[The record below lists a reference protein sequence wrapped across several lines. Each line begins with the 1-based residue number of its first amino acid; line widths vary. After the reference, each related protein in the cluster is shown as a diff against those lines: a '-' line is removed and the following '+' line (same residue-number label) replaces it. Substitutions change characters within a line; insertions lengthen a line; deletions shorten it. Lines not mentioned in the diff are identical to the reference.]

1 MTTRDSILRDFSTKV
16 AAGEP
21 IFGSGAGIG
30 LSAIAAEETGMD
42 FLVVYNSGRF
52 RMAGRSSMAGLM
64 PYGDANAIVLDMARE
79 ILPVVERIPV
89 FAGVCGTDPFRIM
102 RRFLTQLRDEGYV
115 GVQNFPTVSLFEGMV
130 RANLEETGL
139 GFDREMEM
147 VAEAHD
153 LDLVTCTYVVTPEEG
168 AAMASAGADIVVPH
182 MGTTLTGRRGARTS
196 MSMDEA
202 KRRTAEIRDAA
213 LEVNPDVFV
222 LLHGG
227 PIVGPAEVTD
237 VLESVPGIHGFLGA
251 SSMERHPTETALAE
265 HMSEYRQL
273 RLPVR
278 SS

>member
-1 MTTRDSILRDFSTKV
+1 MTSRDSILRDFATKV

-30 LSAIAAEETGMD
+30 LSAIAAEQAGLD
-42 FLVVYNSGRF
+42 FLVVYNSGRY

-102 RRFLTQLRDEGYV
+102 RRFLTQLKDEGYV

-130 RANLEETGL
+130 RTNLEETGL
-139 GFDREMEM
+139 GFDREVEM
-147 VAEAHD
+147 VAEARD

-168 AAMASAGADIVVPH
+168 AAMAGAGADIVVPH
-182 MGTTLTGRRGARTS
+182 MGTTITGDRGARTS
-196 MSMDEA
+196 ISMDEA
-202 KRRTAEIRDAA
+202 KRRTAEIADAA
-213 LEVNPDVFV
+213 RAVNPDVFV

-227 PIVGPAEVTD
+227 PIVGPREVAE
-237 VLESVPGIHGFLGA
+237 VLESVAGLHGFLGA
-251 SSMERHPTETALAE
+251 SSMERHPTETALAD
-265 HMSEYRQL
+265 HMRDYRRL
-273 RLPVR
+273 RISVGR
-278 SS
+278 T